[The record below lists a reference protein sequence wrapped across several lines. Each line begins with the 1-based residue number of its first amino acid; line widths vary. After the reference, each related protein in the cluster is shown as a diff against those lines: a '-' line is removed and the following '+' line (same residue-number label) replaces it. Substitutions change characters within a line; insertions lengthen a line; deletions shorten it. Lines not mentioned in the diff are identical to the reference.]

1 MPDPMAPA
9 ISYFY
14 CDDDETM
21 ERLSS
26 VLIKKGE
33 WFDVRRMTKHKWSIC
48 FSAIVS
54 LAPFYQKKLIPLQP
68 TEQQVKQNVATY
80 KAIRAAELTGSKA
93 RNR

>member
-9 ISYFY
+9 IAFFY

-54 LAPFYQKKLIPLQP
+54 LAPIYRKKLIALEK
-68 TEQQVKQNVATY
+68 TQQEIDVNVAAY
-80 KAIRAAELTGSKA
+80 RAKKAAENKKVT
-93 RNR
+93 RR